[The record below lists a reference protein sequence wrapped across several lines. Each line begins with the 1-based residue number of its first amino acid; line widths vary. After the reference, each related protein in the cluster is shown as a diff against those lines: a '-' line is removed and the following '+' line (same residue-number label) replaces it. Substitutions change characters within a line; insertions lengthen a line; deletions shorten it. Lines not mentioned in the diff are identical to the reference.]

1 MAVATIRP
9 NTTIDSSL
17 KTSSTFHNTGIRA
30 GSFHNGNDDSHIGN
44 TDDLGA
50 ASLLTDEARLVV
62 VEAPRSAALVAVDD
76 DDDWIDTAGAMRS
89 STNRVRIQAKIPGR
103 RR

>member
-44 TDDLGA
+44 TDDLDV

-62 VEAPRSAALVAVDD
+62 VVAPRSAALVAVD

>member
-44 TDDLGA
+44 TDDLDA

-62 VEAPRSAALVAVDD
+62 VVAPRSAALVAVD